1 MKTNELLKNLCKELQ
16 KTVTPQWRK
25 VELISKENTI
35 SYFESKDNGKDAFIG
50 SDNYRYPDNT
60 KVWGI
65 EIIVDD
71 RCVFRFYGLFEENE
85 SAADAEERI
94 TDKAIL
100 EICYECIQSRIEK
113 SKSFTL
119 YW

>member
-1 MKTNELLKNLCKELQ
+1 MKSNELLKNLCKELQ
-16 KTVTPQWRK
+16 ETVTPRWSK

-35 SYFESKDNGKDAFIG
+35 GYFESKDSGEDAFIG
-50 SDNYRYPDNT
+50 SDNDRYPEDT

-71 RCVFRFYGLFEENE
+71 RCVFRFYDIFEQNEN
-85 SAADAEERI
+85 ATNAEERI
-94 TDKAIL
+94 TYKAIS
-100 EICYECIQSRIEK
+100 EICYRFIEDRIEK

-119 YW
+119 Y